1 MNIMDNHKLMQD
13 HSRIGD
19 NFKIPTANLC
29 HGLQVKTEQNTKK
42 IFLASRLCRE
52 VKNWRS
58 NLHKGEF
65 HIFSVSFSQL
75 CPEGGPNAYI
85 NMVMM

>member
-42 IFLASRLCRE
+42 KKKKKKKTNCGL
-52 VKNWRS
+52 
-58 NLHKGEF
+58 
-65 HIFSVSFSQL
+65 
-75 CPEGGPNAYI
+75 
-85 NMVMM
+85 